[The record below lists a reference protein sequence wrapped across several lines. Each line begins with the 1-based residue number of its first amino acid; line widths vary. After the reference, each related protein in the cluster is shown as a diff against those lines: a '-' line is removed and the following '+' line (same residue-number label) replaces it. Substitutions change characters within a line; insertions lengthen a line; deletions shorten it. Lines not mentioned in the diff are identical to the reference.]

1 MSWRRLP
8 WGVIATVAVTLLA
21 AAMLVSGG
29 LTAVVGAWLLATAA
43 PIGLGA
49 LVSAQWAAAVP
60 AGFWL
65 IWVIVTSSQ
74 APGGDLPR
82 TPALLAVLL
91 ALAGAAAVVFGQRN
105 LASAT
110 DPEARERST
119 DRGVPSIDEALASV
133 PELPSAPIDEA
144 ALAGDAVDEALL
156 ELLDG
161 DIAETGTDATAEASD
176 ESSHDGDDAEASD
189 DPSDEASDDAT
200 AASSDEA
207 APETNDEAAPE
218 TNDEPEANA
227 DQPSAETEPPV
238 APAAAIAEAVQAV
251 QTAARPDAAD
261 ASDDDAL
268 DLAAAVASVQAVA
281 STSEATDD
289 DGRVIEFDAISAD
302 DIEVDDPPLPPQ
314 THAGRGRPRRR

>member
-1 MSWRRLP
+1 MSEVGETTQQARGLPWRRLP

-21 AAMLVSGG
+21 VAMLVSGG

-49 LVSAQWAAAVP
+49 LVRAPWAAAAP

-82 TPALLAVLL
+82 TPVLLAVPL

-105 LASAT
+105 VASAT
-110 DPEARERST
+110 DPEVRERGT

-133 PELPSAPIDEA
+133 PELPSVELDEL

-161 DIAETGTDATAEASD
+161 EIAEAGATADAGDDPDASD
-176 ESSHDGDDAEASD
+176 EPEPQVSEDSDDDAAEVNA
-189 DPSDEASDDAT
+189 DAET
-200 AASSDEA
+200 DVEHDTGAAR
-207 APETNDEAAPE
+207 T
-218 TNDEPEANA
+218 DEPPAEA
-227 DQPSAETEPPV
+227 EPPL
-238 APAAAIAEAVQAV
+238 APAAAIAEAAQAV
-251 QTAARPDAAD
+251 QTAARTDEPGTSNGDP
-261 ASDDDAL
+261 L

-281 STSEATDD
+281 STSEADHD

-302 DIEVDDPPLPPQ
+302 DIEVDDAPLPAQ